1 MEFKDKFKPGDIIC
15 SDRFHYGLCMIVEEG
30 YVGLHREEFKYRCT
44 DLVKEY
50 QLWSAYEFDVV
61 DRPNNWRI
69 ATDDDIVNYLVRYVQ
84 IELGKVGT
92 YNVKY
97 LEDGIMLG
105 TYNVKYLEDGI
116 MLVDSRDAIIL
127 DPKELIQLKQII
139 EERVGYV

>member
-1 MEFKDKFKPGDIIC
+1 
-15 SDRFHYGLCMIVEEG
+15 MIVEEG

-97 LEDGIMLG
+97 LEDGIML
-105 TYNVKYLEDGI
+105 
-116 MLVDSRDAIIL
+116 VDSRDAIIL

-139 EERVGYV
+139 EQRVGV

>member
-97 LEDGIMLG
+97 LEDGIML
-105 TYNVKYLEDGI
+105 
-116 MLVDSRDAIIL
+116 VDSRDAIIL

-139 EERVGYV
+139 EQRVGV

>member
-30 YVGLHREEFKYRCT
+30 YVGLHPEEFKYRCI

-50 QLWSAYEFDVV
+50 QRWNAYEFDTHFGK
-61 DRPNNWRI
+61 PNNWRI
-69 ATDDDIVNYLVRYVQ
+69 ATDDDIVNYLARYVQ

-92 YNVKY
+92 YNVR
-97 LEDGIMLG
+97 
-105 TYNVKYLEDGI
+105 YLEDGI
-116 MLVDSRDAIIL
+116 MLVDSGDAIIL

-139 EERVGYV
+139 EERVG

>member
-97 LEDGIMLG
+97 LEDGIML
-105 TYNVKYLEDGI
+105 
-116 MLVDSRDAIIL
+116 VDSGDAIIL

-139 EERVGYV
+139 EQRVGVCLEN

>member
-97 LEDGIMLG
+97 LEDGIML
-105 TYNVKYLEDGI
+105 
-116 MLVDSRDAIIL
+116 VDSGDAIIL
-127 DPKELIQLKQII
+127 DAEELIQLKQII
-139 EERVGYV
+139 EERVGV

>member
-97 LEDGIMLG
+97 LEDGIML
-105 TYNVKYLEDGI
+105 
-116 MLVDSRDAIIL
+116 VDSRDAIIL